1 MSKENLEQ
9 FMKQIDSSEDLQS
22 RIGDEIAGDDLV
34 ALGAEHGYEF
44 SVEELSGLGELS
56 DQELEGVAGGAAYIK
71 RGRRFRVKGLTKNSF
86 EPDIEQLPE
95 DARD

>member
-56 DQELEGVAGGAAYIK
+56 DQELEGVAGGSAYIK
-71 RGRRFRVKGLTKNSF
+71 FDGVQGGVL
-86 EPDIEQLPE
+86 
-95 DARD
+95 